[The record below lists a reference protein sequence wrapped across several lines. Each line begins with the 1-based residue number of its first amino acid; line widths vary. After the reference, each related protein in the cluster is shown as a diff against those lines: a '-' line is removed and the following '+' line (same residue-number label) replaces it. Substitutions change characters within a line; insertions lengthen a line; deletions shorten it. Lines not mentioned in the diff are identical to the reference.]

1 LLYPDLKV
9 RYSIPIREC
18 YQGKLDLDVNYIHWF
33 FPRMK
38 PRPRFNVNHKGDS
51 FLIEGSGMK
60 VLRADINAILSQ
72 VGFDP
77 ESRPIWKDACM
88 EPLLHDA
95 LISGSFV
102 PARENVLLAG
112 DAAGLIFPITFE
124 GIGSSLKSGLMA
136 AETIISVQDR
146 QGVSADIYLEKLKPV
161 LRTIDEL
168 VKVNRNVEA
177 MAFED
182 KSKVLDALVFAYG
195 ETLRIQD

>member
-1 LLYPDLKV
+1 
-9 RYSIPIREC
+9 
-18 YQGKLDLDVNYIHWF
+18 
-33 FPRMK
+33 
-38 PRPRFNVNHKGDS
+38 
-51 FLIEGSGMK
+51 
-60 VLRADINAILSQ
+60 
-72 VGFDP
+72 
-77 ESRPIWKDACM
+77 
-88 EPLLHDA
+88 
-95 LISGSFV
+95 V

-146 QGVSADIYLEKLKPV
+146 QGVAADIYLEKLKPV

-177 MAFED
+177 KAFED